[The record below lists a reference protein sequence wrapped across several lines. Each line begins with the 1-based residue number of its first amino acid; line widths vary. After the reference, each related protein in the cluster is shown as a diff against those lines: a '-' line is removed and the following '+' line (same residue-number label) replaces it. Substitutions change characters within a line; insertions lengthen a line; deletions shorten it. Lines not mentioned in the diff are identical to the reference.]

1 MSVGPVS
8 NQAMKNEINVT
19 PLIDVMLV
27 LLILFMIVT
36 PLSQK
41 GLDVHL
47 PETAASNE
55 RETVPSEL
63 VLEMDQSG
71 ELTLNRNRL
80 APDELHSR
88 LRELLEVRA
97 DRTLFLKAHEK
108 LRYQEVVAVLD
119 VVRGSGVSRVGILRT
134 D

>member
-1 MSVGPVS
+1 
-8 NQAMKNEINVT
+8 MKSEINVT

-47 PETAASNE
+47 PETAAPKE
-55 RETVPSEL
+55 RGSVPSEL
-63 VLEMDQSG
+63 VLEVDRDG
-71 ELTLNRNRL
+71 ELRLNRKRMVL
-80 APDELHSR
+80 DELDSR
-88 LRELLEVRA
+88 LRDLMEARA

-108 LRYQEVVAVLD
+108 LRYREVVAVLD
-119 VVRGSGVSRVGILRT
+119 VVRGSGVSRVGILRA

>member
-1 MSVGPVS
+1 MSLVSVS

-27 LLILFMIVT
+27 LLVLFMVVT

-47 PETAASNE
+47 PEIAAPNE
-55 RETVPSEL
+55 RGPIPSEL
-63 VLEMDQSG
+63 VLEVDRQG
-71 ELTLNRNRL
+71 ELTLNRKRMVL
-80 APDELHSR
+80 DELGSR
-88 LRELLEVRA
+88 LRELMEVRA

-108 LRYQEVVAVLD
+108 LRYREVVAVLD
-119 VVRGSGVSRVGILRT
+119 VVRGSGVSRVGILRA

>member
-1 MSVGPVS
+1 MSDE
-8 NQAMKNEINVT
+8 AMKSEINVT

-47 PETAASNE
+47 PETAAPNE
-55 RETVPSEL
+55 RGPTPMEL
-63 VLEMDQSG
+63 VLEVDG
-71 ELTLNRNRL
+71 DGGLTLNRKRL
-80 APDELHSR
+80 VPEELGSR
-88 LRELLEVRA
+88 LRELMEMRS
-97 DRTLFLKAHEK
+97 DKTLFLKAHEK

-119 VVRGSGVSRVGILRT
+119 VVRGSGVSRVGILRA